1 MVVSFVGS
9 HSQKT
14 KEKRSSLLFRRRK
27 EKVTFFGAFASSSS
41 SCCSFRNPKPLLAP
55 PFFPSL
61 PLSIYLAEQ
70 YWLGAEEEEE
80 RVLEAS
86 ATGLTSAGGRK
97 EEEGI
102 KCQAK
107 AREGRKRR
115 MKVQN
120 SSLPLPPLRLG
131 WTFWPYIMT
140 LVALAV
146 LYGQAK
152 VRLDSWLFCWWGKS

>member
-14 KEKRSSLLFRRRK
+14 KRRSEVHCSSEEGKKKLLFLEPSPLPPPAAVLEIQNRCLLLRSSLL
-27 EKVTFFGAFASSSS
+27 
-41 SCCSFRNPKPLLAP
+41 PLP
-55 PFFPSL
+55 
-61 PLSIYLAEQ
+61 IYLAEQ